1 MIKSI
6 PVNTVEFGSSAETT
20 SPAAEA
26 RRATEAGKV
35 SELGGAPTHDFSA
48 TLASAIRGVDEL
60 QLAADR
66 EAEKAAMGAGN
77 LHELSLSLE
86 KADVAMRVAT
96 KVRNKV
102 VEAYHEIMRMSV

>member
-1 MIKSI
+1 MLKSI
-6 PVNTVEFGSSAETT
+6 PVNTVELGTSVETT

-26 RRATEAGKV
+26 RRSAEAGRV
-35 SELGGAPTHDFSA
+35 GEVGAPSPDFGA
-48 TLASAIRGVDEL
+48 TLASAIQGVDQL
-60 QLAADR
+60 QLAADH